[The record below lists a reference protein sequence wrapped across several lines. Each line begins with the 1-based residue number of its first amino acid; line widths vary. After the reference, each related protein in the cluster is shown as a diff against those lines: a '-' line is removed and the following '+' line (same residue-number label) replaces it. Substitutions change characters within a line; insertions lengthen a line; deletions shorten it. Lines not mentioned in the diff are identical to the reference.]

1 MQAIIASNTQR
12 QRHFNAE
19 QRAEWIAL
27 YRSTQLPREQFAQ
40 QNGLKLGT
48 FQRWLREERQRSSPS
63 TAASAFQEVRL
74 PSFLPNHA
82 WVAEVLLPN
91 GVVVRLG
98 AATTPSWMQSVLQV
112 LRKAC

>member
-1 MQAIIASNTQR
+1 MEAIIASKTQR

-19 QRAEWIAL
+19 QRAEWICL
-27 YRSTQLPREQFAQ
+27 YHSSQLPQEQFAQ

-48 FQRWLREERQRSSPS
+48 LQRWLREEHQRSSSS

-74 PSFLPNHA
+74 SSCLPA
-82 WVAEVLLPN
+82 RTWAAEILLPN
-91 GVVVRLG
+91 GVVVRLDA
-98 AATTPSWMQSVLQV
+98 AATSSWMQSLLQV

>member
-1 MQAIIASNTQR
+1 MQAIIASKTQH

-27 YRSTQLPREQFAQ
+27 YRSAELPQDQFAQ

-74 PSFLPNHA
+74 PSFVPSHA

-98 AATTPSWMQSVLQV
+98 AAATPSWMQSLLPV